1 MAEADERPTDAV
13 LTPAIRLF
21 TIGFKGRSAEEFFTA
36 LEQAGVERVIDIRR
50 TNSSQ
55 LSGFTKGRDLVF
67 FLRRCGG
74 IEYEHVPDFAPSEEL
89 LREYRT
95 RLGHKKKDDAAWQ
108 MYVERYEAEIGER
121 PIAEIFERA
130 TGGCA
135 RICFLCSEEAPDR
148 CHRRLLAE
156 HIRRERGGVEVEH
169 L

>member
-13 LTPAIRLF
+13 LTPAIRLL
-21 TIGFKGRSAEEFFTA
+21 TIGFRGRSAEEFFTA
-36 LEQAGVERVIDIRR
+36 LERAGVEKVIDIRR

-55 LSGFTKGRDLVF
+55 LAGFTKGRDLAF

-89 LREYRT
+89 LREYRA

-108 MYVERYEAEIGER
+108 TYVERYEAEIGAR
-121 PIAEIFERA
+121 PIAEIFERV
-130 TGGCA
+130 TEG
-135 RICFLCSEEAPDR
+135 RSRVCFLCSEEAPDR

-156 HIRRERGGVEVEH
+156 HICRERDGVEVGH